1 MMTLKDFAKSR
12 DLTLPK
18 LKNLCQELLGTVPEE
33 LTETDVETLDTGL
46 ATASQSLLP
55 TVEQD
60 TRLTK
65 HSPLTETPETVERV
79 KEIIGVKTLQKNL
92 LLYLQLVKTAL
103 QAKKFEQDSLAFQ
116 MEQAFYGDLA
126 SYQKLTFQDSLSR
139 MDQASSMTDWHAIR
153 NLTPNPDDADDC
165 SLQAEIVA
173 LMDTLGL

>member
-33 LTETDVETLDTGL
+33 LTELDIEKLDTGL

-55 TVEQD
+55 AGEQD
-60 TRLTK
+60 TSLTK
-65 HSPLTETPETVERV
+65 HSPLTETPDTVERV
-79 KEIIGVKTLQKNL
+79 TEIVGVKTLQKNL

-103 QAKKFEQDSLAFQ
+103 QGKKFEQDSLAFQ

-126 SYQKLTFQDSLSR
+126 SYQKLTFQDSLGR
-139 MDQASSMTDWHAIR
+139 MNKASSMTHWDAIR
-153 NLTPNPDDADDC
+153 SLTPNPDDAEDC
-165 SLQAEIVA
+165 SLQAEIIA